1 MASVEPPPGDAYV
14 TGNSTFRGMNM
25 RNPYEVLG
33 VGRTASE
40 KEIKS
45 AFRKLAKRFH
55 PDHNK
60 SAEAKSRFAEANQA
74 YEIVG
79 DKDKRAQYD
88 RGEIDEEGKEK
99 FAGFGQGGF
108 GGPGGFGGFGRG
120 TAADGFETFARGFG
134 AGRGAARGQS
144 AEDILSEMFGGAF
157 SGAGVGRGGPD
168 AFGGRG
174 AGGEG
179 FGGQRRPYTR
189 PTKGADRRIEL
200 SVGIGELAEG
210 KAQVRLG
217 DRTVAVAI
225 PPGATDGQTVRLRGQ
240 GEEGPA
246 GKGDALVT
254 LRLREDTTFKR
265 EGANLRVHV
274 TVPFATAVLGGK
286 VRVPTPTGA
295 VALNVPEWTRAGRTF
310 RLKGKGLPTGS
321 GRGDILAVASVD
333 LPDER
338 DERLVE
344 AARTL
349 AGEAVDA

>member
-1 MASVEPPPGDAYV
+1 
-14 TGNSTFRGMNM
+14 M

-33 VGRTASE
+33 VGKTASE

-45 AFRKLAKRFH
+45 AFRKLAKKFH

-60 SAEAKSRFAEANQA
+60 TATAKQRFAEANQA
-74 YEIVG
+74 YEILG
-79 DKDKRAQYD
+79 DKEKRAQYD

-99 FAGFGQGGF
+99 FTGFGGF
-108 GGPGGFGGFGRG
+108 GGGNGGFGGGGFGRG

-134 AGRGAARGQS
+134 AGRGAARGQT

-157 SGAGVGRGGPD
+157 SGAGAAGQG
-168 AFGGRG
+168 ARG
-174 AGGEG
+174 AGGAEGFGGQGFGDRG
-179 FGGQRRPYTR
+179 FGGQRRPYTQ
-189 PTKGADRRIEL
+189 PSKGADRRIEL
-200 SVGIGELAEG
+200 TVGVAELAQG
-210 KAQVRLG
+210 KATVRLG
-217 DRTVAVAI
+217 DRSVAVTI
-225 PPGATDGQTVRLRGQ
+225 PPGAADGQTIRLRGQ

-254 LRLREDTTFKR
+254 LRLADDATFKR

-274 TVPFATAVLGGK
+274 TVSFATAVLGGK

-310 RLKGKGLPTGS
+310 RLKGKGLPTRT
-321 GRGDILAVASVD
+321 GRGDILAVAAID

-344 AARTL
+344 AAR
-349 AGEAVDA
+349 AMVGETADA